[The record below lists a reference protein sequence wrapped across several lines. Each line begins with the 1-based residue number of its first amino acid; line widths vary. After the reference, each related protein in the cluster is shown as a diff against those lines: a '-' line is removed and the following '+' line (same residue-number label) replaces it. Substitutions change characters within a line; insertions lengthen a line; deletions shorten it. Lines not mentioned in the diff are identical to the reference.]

1 MKKSEITLSAF
12 HSKYTFGASL
22 ITMFILFPISI
33 VFIKAIDVKYTVNQ
47 TQLIIAV
54 LSLVFGFLIVVMKS
68 TMQKISFIKSEDQFY
83 LKDEK
88 ENEVP
93 LPNSTTYNIYNYNS
107 RKAFMLRITT
117 QAGTKYFLSPD
128 MNIKSDIE
136 DFFAKFSKKPNRK
149 DFYIK
154 AYPYLI
160 CCAYVIISIVLV
172 LFI

>member
-1 MKKSEITLSAF
+1 MKKNEITLSAF
-12 HSKYTFGASL
+12 HGKYTFGASL
-22 ITMFILFPISI
+22 ITIFILFPISI
-33 VFIKAIDVKYTVNQ
+33 IFIKAIDVKYTVNQ
-47 TQLIIAV
+47 TQLIIV
-54 LSLVFGFLIVVMKS
+54 ILSLVFGFLIVVMKS
-68 TMQKISFIKSEDQFY
+68 TMQKILFVKSEDQFY

-88 ENEVP
+88 GNEVH
-93 LPNSTTYNIYNYNS
+93 LPDNTTYNIYNYNS

-128 MNIKSDIE
+128 MNMKSDIE
-136 DFFAKFSKKPNRK
+136 DFFAKFPQKPNRK

-160 CCAYVIISIVLV
+160 CCVYFIISIVLV